1 MVKLGLI
8 NKKTEESVP
17 LRGVSV
23 TANIVD
29 FTAEVTINQRYE
41 NREKQPIETIFV
53 FPLDPECSICGFEV
67 FMEGKHVI
75 GKVKEKEKA
84 KDKYDDAIAQG
95 HTAIK
100 MEQEIEG
107 VFNMSVGNIPP
118 EKQCIV
124 TIRYVTELIAT
135 EDKELRFFLPTTIT
149 PPFVPNEM
157 EINDVTPLLET
168 NYTPKVTFGLSLNLN
183 VTMASEI
190 TNIKSQSHEISSQ
203 INKKFATVT
212 LLSDPKES
220 FSKDFEV
227 LIEVSEPH
235 QPRAIIQYEK
245 TKNEEEKE
253 YAALLSFYPDLSEKD
268 VRTELIFLIDRS
280 GSMSGSPIRSVAET
294 LKIFL
299 HAIPETCVFNI
310 IGFGSRYETLFP
322 ESETYSQKSLEKAKE
337 HGNKLRANLGGTSL
351 LGPLKYIFSKE
362 PKTGYARQVF
372 LLTDGEVYN
381 TDEIINLV
389 RFQSSTTRVFTF
401 GVGASASR
409 ALVSGIAEAGGG
421 KAEFIVNNEDI
432 RPSVMRQLNR
442 ALQPAITNVKIEWK
456 GTKPDIVVPYRLPS
470 IFAETRL
477 LVYALLKNG
486 EEVEATLR
494 GISSEK
500 KVEWKMKLNPKE
512 DGIEGKSI
520 HCLAARK
527 MIKDLENKISQFH
540 DENGKVITGKTE
552 KDIDKKIIE
561 LSTKAGVMSS
571 KTSFIS
577 VVKDLE
583 QDSNEQDLGE
593 MITRKISVQQT
604 QPVFQSQFSTT
615 STSMAQ
621 QSLSFGAQPPS
632 KPMPSLGGNFFGGGF
647 NKSPPPTGYGG
658 GRGRGIS
665 KPPPRPMVYSQQR
678 SGPPPPPPT
687 SIPTIPPP
695 MGDSFSLMGPPPPP
709 MGGGGGGPPP
719 MIPPPQPKST
729 AVLPQKSYEPPQRDS
744 LLSSINAFSK
754 DSLKMK
760 KKKDSSPKKS
770 MDKSVKSRSLSRR
783 SEKKKVE
790 KEKDQFSDLLAFES
804 IQKPQQAQQQQ
815 QQQLQ
820 PSLNLLS
827 MDFEMSKKEA
837 FSPQLK
843 EESLME
849 MEMEDD
855 AFVSHFDMK
864 PKEPPKPTQP
874 SGNLY
879 KVIDLQN
886 ADGSFPLSSSFISL
900 MGIDKKKITDNIPK
914 DISEII
920 WATAIALTYFEIF
933 FNDKSIEWKLIAKK
947 ATTWIGK
954 NCKTMKADELKQ
966 KAKQLF

>member
-135 EDKELRFFLPTTIT
+135 ENKELRFFLPTTIT

-280 GSMSGSPIRSVAET
+280 GSMSGSPINSVAET

-337 HGNKLRANLGGTSL
+337 HANKLRANLGGTSL
-351 LGPLKYIFSKE
+351 LGPLKYIFSKK

-432 RPSVMRQLNR
+432 RPSVMRQLKR
-442 ALQPAITNVKIEWK
+442 ALQPAITNVKITWK

-604 QPVFQSQFSTT
+604 QP
-615 STSMAQ
+615 
-621 QSLSFGAQPPS
+621 
-632 KPMPSLGGNFFGGGF
+632 
-647 NKSPPPTGYGG
+647 
-658 GRGRGIS
+658 IS
-665 KPPPRPMVYSQQR
+665 
-678 SGPPPPPPT
+678 
-687 SIPTIPPP
+687 
-695 MGDSFSLMGPPPPP
+695 
-709 MGGGGGGPPP
+709 
-719 MIPPPQPKST
+719 
-729 AVLPQKSYEPPQRDS
+729 QKSNMRWGVARNANTNVIAQNLQMSRMSSAAP
-744 LLSSINAFSK
+744 LSNTRINNAIHFT
-754 DSLKMK
+754 
-760 KKKDSSPKKS
+760 
-770 MDKSVKSRSLSRR
+770 KSVKSGKKGKGKVLKDREMKKEVQEKSFSRKLAPN
-783 SEKKKVE
+783 EKKKKKMKKPLARKPQKKMEMKKE
-790 KEKDQFSDLLAFES
+790 KEKEIAIPKMKMDMQMDMQMGMKMEEERKIVMPEKSELLFKSKVSNFDDYEDEDEDDQESESSSDSES
-804 IQKPQQAQQQQ
+804 E
-815 QQQLQ
+815 
-820 PSLNLLS
+820 
-827 MDFEMSKKEA
+827 DE
-837 FSPQLK
+837 K
-843 EESLME
+843 EEKQKKDKE
-849 MEMEDD
+849 PK
-855 AFVSHFDMK
+855 K
-864 PKEPPKPTQP
+864 PKEPLKPTQP

-900 MGIDKKKITDNIPK
+900 MGIDKKKINDNIPK

-920 WATAIALTYFEIF
+920 WATAIALAYFEIF
-933 FNDKSIEWKLIAKK
+933 FNDKSIEWELIAKK
-947 ATTWIGK
+947 ASNWIGK